1 MNQNQ
6 SINTGLYSN
15 THMAMACCMEDCGRD
30 DCVQLTEREASVC
43 ITLCASGEAMSFS
56 QLKQAVGLHQEILS
70 RIVRRL
76 TVHGLVAK
84 VEGKYQGRCGE

>member
-1 MNQNQ
+1 
-6 SINTGLYSN
+6 
-15 THMAMACCMEDCGRD
+15 
-30 DCVQLTEREASVC
+30 
-43 ITLCASGEAMSFS
+43 MSFS
-56 QLKQAVGLHQEILS
+56 QLKQALGLHQEILS

>member
-1 MNQNQ
+1 
-6 SINTGLYSN
+6 
-15 THMAMACCMEDCGRD
+15 MAMACRMDDCEGD

-43 ITLCASGEAMSFS
+43 ITLCSSKVPMSFS
-56 QLKQAVGLHQEILS
+56 QLKQAEGLHQEILS

-76 TVHGLVAK
+76 TIHGLVAK